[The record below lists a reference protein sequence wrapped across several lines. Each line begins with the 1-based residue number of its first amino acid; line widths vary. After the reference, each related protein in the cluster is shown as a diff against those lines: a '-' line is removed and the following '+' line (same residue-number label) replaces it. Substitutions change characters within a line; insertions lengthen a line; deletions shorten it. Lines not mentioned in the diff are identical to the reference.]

1 MTKAN
6 KPVILEE
13 FGITSDQEDT
23 YTAWYNEIVS
33 SGLTGD
39 LIW

>member
-1 MTKAN
+1 MKRAN

-13 FGITSDQEDT
+13 FGVTSNQAQV
-23 YTAWYNEIVS
+23 YTAWFNEVVS